1 MISAIKFQRCFSKWM
16 KDCHEV
22 TKGDV
27 VAIGGKTILGTYNKD
42 KRCGSIH
49 MVTVFSA
56 ANQTVLGQVK
66 MADKIMR
73 VSTEI
78 RLLSKA
84 GRLMSINS

>member
-49 MVTVFSA
+49 MVTAFSA

-84 GRLMSINS
+84 GR